1 MDKIIHCQFDG
12 KDGFKYGDNGI
23 CMTYN
28 KNLKSKRKAYFLAT
42 KQMIKAENEK
52 DKLTEQKQNE

>member
-1 MDKIIHCQFDG
+1 MDKIIHCHFDG

-28 KNLKSKRKAYFLAT
+28 KNIKSKRKAYFLAT

-52 DKLTEQKQNE
+52 DK